1 MVLVRLFRY
10 HSALSISPGQ
20 IMFSTSPCLKFPIYS
35 RLLITIMIALTL
47 FSVSGCK
54 KDKNIEDTRPASE
67 IYAEAKRYMIS
78 QNWGRA
84 IQAYQILSTRFP
96 FGRYTEQ
103 AQLEL
108 AYCYHKGGNSE
119 AALSTTDRFI
129 RTYPSHPNVDYAFYI
144 RGLTNYEQR
153 VGFMERMMPSRVR
166 DRDQTAARES
176 FRDFDELI
184 RRFPDSRYAPDA
196 RQRMVFLRNN
206 LSFYEL
212 DVARYYMRRKAYV
225 AAANR
230 ARYALENYPGSPELG
245 NALEIL
251 HVSYTEMGLPELA
264 EDTMKV
270 LVLNYPDHPYVTG
283 DSKHGL
289 FRKLWPFG
297 KDQEPAR

>member
-1 MVLVRLFRY
+1 
-10 HSALSISPGQ
+10 
-20 IMFSTSPCLKFPIYS
+20 MFSTSPPLRFPTNS
-35 RLLITIMIALTL
+35 RLLISVMITL
-47 FSVSGCK
+47 MLVMVSACNRD
-54 KDKNIEDTRPASE
+54 KDVDTGMAASE
-67 IYAEAKRYMIS
+67 MYEEAKRYLNS
-78 QNWGRA
+78 SNWNRA
-84 IQAYQILSTRFP
+84 IHNYQRLTTRYP
-96 FGRYTEQ
+96 FGNYTEQ

-108 AYCYHKGGNSE
+108 AYAYHKSGNPE
-119 AALSTTDRFI
+119 AALSTADRFI

-144 RGLTNYEQR
+144 RGLTNYDQR

-212 DVARYYMRRKAYV
+212 DVARYYLRRKAYV
-225 AAANR
+225 ASSNR
-230 ARYALENYPGSPELG
+230 ARYAIETYPGSPELG

-251 HVSYTEMGLPELA
+251 HISYTEMGLPELA

-270 LVLNYPDHPYVTG
+270 LALNYPDHPYVTG
-283 DSKHGL
+283 ESDHGFL
-289 FRKLWPFG
+289 RKLWPFG
-297 KDQEPAR
+297 KD

>member
-1 MVLVRLFRY
+1 
-10 HSALSISPGQ
+10 
-20 IMFSTSPCLKFPIYS
+20 MFSTSPSLKFPFNS
-35 RLLITIMIALTL
+35 RLLIGIMITL
-47 FSVSGCK
+47 MLVTVSGCK
-54 KDKNIEDTRPASE
+54 KDRSIDDGRQASE
-67 IYAEAKRYMIS
+67 MYADAKRYLDS

-84 IQAYQILSTRFP
+84 IGSYQRLSTRFP

-108 AYCYHKGGNSE
+108 AYCYHKGGQPE
-119 AALSTTDRFI
+119 AALSTADRFI
-129 RTYPSHPNVDYAFYI
+129 RTYPSHPNVDYAYYI

-176 FRDFDELI
+176 LRDFDELI

-212 DVARYYMRRKAYV
+212 DVARYYLRRKAYV
-225 AAANR
+225 ASASR
-230 ARYALENYPGSPELG
+230 ARYALETYPGSPELG

-251 HVSYTEMGLPELA
+251 HISYTEMGLPELA
-264 EDTMKV
+264 EDAMRV

-283 DSKHGL
+283 DSGKGF

-297 KDQEPAR
+297 KD

>member
-1 MVLVRLFRY
+1 M
-10 HSALSISPGQ
+10 S
-20 IMFSTSPCLKFPIYS
+20 STSHSLKFPFNS
-35 RLLITIMIALTL
+35 RLLISVMIALMLVTL
-47 FSVSGCK
+47 PACK
-54 KDKNIEDTRPASE
+54 KDKAVDVGRPASE
-67 IYAEAKRYMIS
+67 MYADAKHYLES

-84 IQAYQILSTRFP
+84 IQSYQRLSTRFP

-108 AYCYHKGGNSE
+108 AYAYHKGGQPE
-119 AALSTTDRFI
+119 AALSTADRFI
-129 RTYPSHPNVDYAFYI
+129 RTYPSHPNVDYAYYI

-212 DVARYYMRRKAYV
+212 DVARYYLRRKAYV
-225 AAANR
+225 AAASR
-230 ARYALENYPGSPELG
+230 ARYALETYPGSPEMG

-251 HVSYTEMGLPELA
+251 HISYTEMGLPELA
-264 EDTMKV
+264 EDTMKI
-270 LVLNYPDHPYVTG
+270 LILNYPDHPYVTG
-283 DSKHGL
+283 KSKKG
-289 FRKLWPFG
+289 FFKKLWPFG
-297 KDQEPAR
+297 KN

>member
-1 MVLVRLFRY
+1 MFP
-10 HSALSISPGQ
+10 SP
-20 IMFSTSPCLKFPIYS
+20 FFLKTSIYS
-35 RLLITIMIALTL
+35 KLLVGALAALMLVT
-47 FSVSGCK
+47 VSGCK
-54 KDKNIEDTRPASE
+54 KGRDIDDGRSAEDMYTT
-67 IYAEAKRYMIS
+67 AKGYLTS

-84 IQAYQILSTRFP
+84 INGYQTLSTRYP

-108 AYCYHKGGNSE
+108 AYAYHKAGSPE
-119 AALSTTDRFI
+119 AALSTADRFI

-144 RGLTNYEQR
+144 RGLTNYEMR
-153 VGFMERMMPSRVR
+153 VGFMERLMPSRVR

-225 AAANR
+225 ASAAR
-230 ARYALENYPGSPELG
+230 ARYAIENYPGSPELG
-245 NALEIL
+245 DALEIL

-264 EDTMKV
+264 EGAMKV
-270 LVLNYPDHPYVTG
+270 LALNYPDHPYVTG
-283 DSKHGL
+283 ETEKT
-289 FRKLWPFG
+289 FWNRLWPFG
-297 KDQEPAR
+297 KD

>member
-1 MVLVRLFRY
+1 
-10 HSALSISPGQ
+10 
-20 IMFSTSPCLKFPIYS
+20 MFPSLTSLKFSSTSRLAVS
-35 RLLITIMIALTL
+35 LLIAFMLIT
-47 FSVSGCK
+47 VSGCK
-54 KDKNIEDTRPASE
+54 KDKFADDGRPASE
-67 IYAEAKRYMIS
+67 LYVQAKNYLD
-78 QNWGRA
+78 QGNWGRA
-84 IQAYQILSTRFP
+84 IQAYQQLATRFP

-103 AQLEL
+103 SQLEL
-108 AYCYHKGGNSE
+108 AYAFHKSGQRE
-119 AALSTTDRFI
+119 AALSVTDRFI
-129 RTYPSHPNVDYAFYI
+129 RTYPSHPNVDYAYYI

-184 RRFPDSRYAPDA
+184 RRFPDSRYSPDA

-230 ARYALENYPGSPELG
+230 ARYALETYPGSPELG

-264 EDTMKV
+264 EDAMRV
-270 LVLNYPDHPYVTG
+270 LVLNYPNHPYVVG
-283 DSKHGL
+283 EEDGF

-297 KDQEPAR
+297 KDKG

>member
-1 MVLVRLFRY
+1 ML
-10 HSALSISPGQ
+10 
-20 IMFSTSPCLKFPIYS
+20 STSTSLKFPNTS
-35 RLLITIMIALTL
+35 KLLIAILIAAMMIM
-47 FSVSGCK
+47 VSGCK
-54 KDKNIEDTRPASE
+54 KDKNIDDGRSASE
-67 IYAEAKRYMIS
+67 MYDTAKKYLVQ

-84 IQAYQILSTRFP
+84 IQAYQGLSTRFP

-108 AYCYHKGGNSE
+108 AYAYHKGGNPE
-119 AALSTTDRFI
+119 AALSTADRFI
-129 RTYPSHPNVDYAFYI
+129 RTYPSHPNVDYAYYI

-184 RRFPDSRYAPDA
+184 RRFPDSRYGPDA

-212 DVARYYMRRKAYV
+212 DVARYYLRRKAYV
-225 AAANR
+225 ASANR
-230 ARYALENYPGSPELG
+230 ARYAIENYPGSPELG

-264 EDTMKV
+264 ADTMKI
-270 LVLNYPDHPYVTG
+270 LALNYPDHPYVTG
-283 DSKHGL
+283 ESGQR
-289 FRKLWPFG
+289 FWNKLWPFG
-297 KDQEPAR
+297 KDD

>member
-1 MVLVRLFRY
+1 MFPT
-10 HSALSISPGQ
+10 SSP
-20 IMFSTSPCLKFPIYS
+20 LKFSIVS
-35 RLLITIMIALTL
+35 KLLITSLCALMLFTL
-47 FSVSGCK
+47 SGCK
-54 KDKNIEDTRPASE
+54 KDKLADDGRSAAQM
-67 IYAEAKRYMIS
+67 YDQAKRYLN
-78 QNWGRA
+78 QKNWGRCVQGY
-84 IQAYQILSTRFP
+84 QALSTRYP

-108 AYCYHKGGNSE
+108 AFCYHKSGNPE
-119 AALSTTDRFI
+119 AALSTADRFI

-166 DRDQTAARES
+166 DRDQTSARES

-212 DVARYYMRRKAYV
+212 DVARYYLRRKAYV

-230 ARYALENYPGSPELG
+230 ARYAIENYPGSPELG

-264 EDTMKV
+264 EDTMKT

-283 DSKHGL
+283 EKKQGF

-297 KDQEPAR
+297 KD

>member
-1 MVLVRLFRY
+1 
-10 HSALSISPGQ
+10 
-20 IMFSTSPCLKFPIYS
+20 MFSTSSSLKFPIYS
-35 RLLITIMIALTL
+35 RLLISVLITFMLAT
-47 FSVSGCK
+47 VSGCN
-54 KDKNIEDTRPASE
+54 KDKDDEDVRTASAM
-67 IYAEAKRYMIS
+67 YDDAKKYLTS
-78 QNWGRA
+78 QNWNRA
-84 IQAYQILSTRFP
+84 IYEYQRLTTRYP

-108 AYCYHKGGNSE
+108 AYAYHKGGNPE
-119 AALSTTDRFI
+119 AALSTADRFI

-166 DRDQTAARES
+166 DRDQTEARES

-184 RRFPDSRYAPDA
+184 RRFPNSRYAPDA

-212 DVARYYMRRKAYV
+212 DVARYYLRRKAYV
-225 AAANR
+225 ASANR
-230 ARYALENYPGSPELG
+230 ARYAIETYPGSPELG

-251 HVSYTEMGLPELA
+251 HISYTEMGLPELA
-264 EDTMKV
+264 EDAMKV

-283 DSKHGL
+283 KSKKGF
-289 FRKLWPFG
+289 FRWLWPFG
-297 KDQEPAR
+297 KD

>member
-1 MVLVRLFRY
+1 
-10 HSALSISPGQ
+10 
-20 IMFSTSPCLKFPIYS
+20 
-35 RLLITIMIALTL
+35 MIALMLIT
-47 FSVSGCK
+47 VPGCK
-54 KDKNIEDTRPASE
+54 KDKNRVDMRSASE
-67 IYAEAKRYMIS
+67 MYESAKRYLS
-78 QNWGRA
+78 GKNWSRA
-84 IQAYQILSTRFP
+84 IREYQQLSTRYP

-108 AYCYHKGGNSE
+108 AYAYHKAGRPE
-119 AALSTTDRFI
+119 AALSAADRFI
-129 RTYPSHPNVDYAFYI
+129 RTYPTHPNVDYAYYL
-144 RGLTNYEQR
+144 RGLTNYDQR

-225 AAANR
+225 ASANR
-230 ARYALENYPGSPELG
+230 ARYAIETYPGTPETAE
-245 NALEIL
+245 ALEIL
-251 HVSYTEMGLPELA
+251 HISYTEMGLPELA

-270 LVLNYPDHPYVTG
+270 MVLNYPDHPYVTG
-283 DSKHGL
+283 ESKKGF
-289 FRKLWPFG
+289 FRGLWPWG
-297 KDQEPAR
+297 DD

>member
-1 MVLVRLFRY
+1 M
-10 HSALSISPGQ
+10 
-20 IMFSTSPCLKFPIYS
+20 
-35 RLLITIMIALTL
+35 RLLTCIAIALMLVT
-47 FSVSGCK
+47 VSGCK
-54 KDKNIEDTRPASE
+54 KDKYSE
-67 IYAEAKRYMIS
+67 ENRSAEEMYETAKGYLTS

-84 IQAYQILSTRFP
+84 IRGYQQLSTRYP
-96 FGRYTEQ
+96 FGRYSEQ

-108 AYCYHKGGNSE
+108 AYAYHKAGNPE
-119 AALSTTDRFI
+119 AALSTADRFI
-129 RTYPSHPNVDYAFYI
+129 RTYPSHPNVDYAYYI

-225 AAANR
+225 AAAAR
-230 ARYALENYPGSPELG
+230 ARYAIENYPGSPELG
-245 NALEIL
+245 DALEIL
-251 HVSYTEMGLPELA
+251 AVSYTEMGLPELA
-264 EDTMKV
+264 EDAEKV
-270 LVLNYPDHPYVTG
+270 LALNYPDHPYLTG
-283 DSKHGL
+283 GDKKGFWHW
-289 FRKLWPFG
+289 LWPFG
-297 KDQEPAR
+297 KD

>member
-1 MVLVRLFRY
+1 MVLVSLFRY
-10 HSALSISPGQ
+10 HSAFSNSSGQ
-20 IMFSTSPCLKFPIYS
+20 IMFSTLPSMKVPFHS
-35 RLLITIMIALTL
+35 RLLIAVISVLMLVTL
-47 FSVSGCK
+47 PACK
-54 KDKNIEDTRPASE
+54 KDKNIDPGLSASQM
-67 IYAEAKRYMIS
+67 YDQAKRYMDQ
-78 QNWGRA
+78 QNWNRA
-84 IQAYQILSTRFP
+84 VRAYQGLSTRYP
-96 FGRYTEQ
+96 FGRFTEQ

-108 AYCYHKGGNSE
+108 AYCHHKSGNPE
-119 AALSTTDRFI
+119 AALSTADRFI
-129 RTYPSHPNVDYAFYI
+129 RTYPSHPNVDYAYYI

-212 DVARYYMRRKAYV
+212 DVARYYLRRKAYV
-225 AAANR
+225 ASANR
-230 ARYALENYPGSPELG
+230 ARFAIENYPGSPELG

-264 EDTMKV
+264 EDTMKI

-283 DSKHGL
+283 AGDRG
-289 FRKLWPFG
+289 FWGKLWPFG
-297 KDQEPAR
+297 KD

>member
-1 MVLVRLFRY
+1 
-10 HSALSISPGQ
+10 
-20 IMFSTSPCLKFPIYS
+20 MFPSSSFLKFPINS
-35 RLLITIMIALTL
+35 RLLISLMIVLMMVT
-47 FSVSGCK
+47 VTGCR
-54 KDKNIEDTRPASE
+54 KDKDALSSRT
-67 IYAEAKRYMIS
+67 AEQMYNQAKTYLDS

-84 IQAYQILSTRFP
+84 VQAYQGLATRYP

-108 AYCYHKGGNSE
+108 AYAYHRAGMPE
-119 AALSTTDRFI
+119 AALSTADRFI

-153 VGFMERMMPSRVR
+153 VGFMERMMPSRIR

-212 DVARYYMRRKAYV
+212 DVARYYLRRKAYV

-230 ARYALENYPGSPELG
+230 ARFAIENYPGSPELG

-251 HVSYTEMGLPELA
+251 HISYTEMGLPELA

-283 DSKHGL
+283 EPESG
-289 FRKLWPFG
+289 FFSKLWPFG
-297 KDQEPAR
+297 KD